1 MPIDFDK
8 VDIADKMLDALSIH
22 KYQLVIKAL
31 TPGSAMVFMPTL
43 KNKNKKIISNSLDQ
57 SYMVQILKT
66 LRERNLIIRHTL
78 EKGRKK
84 YSYKINYPVMAKVID
99 FVEKINSLENEK
111 NELE

>member
-1 MPIDFDK
+1 MLLDFDK
-8 VDIADKMLDALSIH
+8 IDIADKMLEALTIP
-22 KYQLVIKAL
+22 KYKLVIKAL
-31 TPGSAMVFMPTL
+31 TPGSAMQFMPTL

-66 LRERNLIIRHTL
+66 LRERNLIIRTTL

-84 YSYKINYPVMAKVID
+84 YSYKINYPVMARVID
-99 FVEKINSLENEK
+99 FVEKINTAENEK

>member
-31 TPGSAMVFMPTL
+31 TPGSAMQFMPQL
-43 KNKNKKIISNSLDQ
+43 KSKNKKIISKSLDQ

-66 LRERNLIIRHTL
+66 LRQRNLIIRHTL
-78 EKGRKK
+78 EKGRKT